1 MQNHAKSEEEA
12 LLRWS
17 WSLAIQA
24 RITSIT
30 TQLHT
35 ICGQRP
41 KHALPQKI
49 DSVQVR
55 PPHHPQPSAPLP
67 KHVCH
72 SITEASIGNKN
83 VTHPKKPSFSFIARA
98 NWNFGNHRRRFC
110 RCFLDKQSSI
120 CTLSSSVVICP
131 VRDGCPSL
139 SSQASLH

>member
-83 VTHPKKPSFSFIARA
+83 VTHPKKTFILFHSPSQLEFWESSPQILQLLPGQTIFNLYIIFFSCHMPCSG
-98 NWNFGNHRRRFC
+98 W
-110 RCFLDKQSSI
+110 
-120 CTLSSSVVICP
+120 LSEP
-131 VRDGCPSL
+131 
-139 SSQASLH
+139 Q